1 MPSTQKT
8 HAIEIAG
15 MKRDLPLFEVA
26 SGVHIAV
33 LNILGDTALV
43 QASASALA
51 TRLAGLDYAVLVTAE
66 AKSIQLIHALFVIN
80 GKPYVVLRK
89 FYKSYMGDALSA
101 TTHSITTGEEQTLY
115 LDGKDRALVSK
126 AKVVLVDDVIS
137 SGSTLQAMQ
146 CIMDRAGA
154 DVVGKTAILTEGDRA
169 RWQDVIALGHLPI
182 FDTGNST
189 GPSAP

>member
-1 MPSTQKT
+1 
-8 HAIEIAG
+8 

-66 AKSIQLIHALFVIN
+66 AKSIPLIHALSVVT

-115 LDGKDRALVSK
+115 LDGKDRALVSE
-126 AKVVLVDDVIS
+126 ARIVLVDDVIS

-182 FDTGNST
+182 FDTGSPGT
-189 GPSAP
+189 